1 MRTREEHLARRH
13 AAEPGVSRVH
23 AVGVEP
29 GLDQAAAGTLIKI
42 DCEDE
47 EDDDYWSSQSARRGR
62 HDSSDDEQAKFEKE
76 QHDRAVGL
84 QMQQEILDDCA
95 GEGNWE

>member
-1 MRTREEHLARRH
+1 MWPTMVALVNLEDLQRISKRYKKT
-13 AAEPGVSRVH
+13 
-23 AVGVEP
+23 
-29 GLDQAAAGTLIKI
+29 AAGTLIKI

-76 QHDRAVGL
+76 QHDCAIGL
-84 QMQQEILDDCA
+84 QMQQEILNDC

>member
-1 MRTREEHLARRH
+1 MWPTMVALVNLEDLQRISKRYKKT
-13 AAEPGVSRVH
+13 
-23 AVGVEP
+23 
-29 GLDQAAAGTLIKI
+29 AAGTLIKI

-84 QMQQEILDDCA
+84 QMQQEILDDC
-95 GEGNWE
+95 GEGNCNWE